1 MQPASHRR
9 AIRWRVFP
17 VGACDTDHEMGM
29 TQRRVLIL
37 YGTSYGHTQKVAE
50 YVRDGLEAS
59 GVVVTLLDGDRWR
72 EAGAPGGYNGVV
84 LAASL
89 IRGGHQRCIERY
101 ARTYSLA
108 LSDMPSAFLSVSA
121 SAASSDDEG
130 RADARREMDRFL
142 DGTGWVPRIAE
153 TVAGAIS
160 YTRYDPFTR
169 WMMRRICR
177 KAGGPTDVTRD
188 HELTD
193 WRQVA
198 RIAEGFAAL
207 VYGNE
212 RERARER
219 QQPRIMGGRKFTGE
233 GEVGLGGSA

>member
-1 MQPASHRR
+1 
-9 AIRWRVFP
+9 
-17 VGACDTDHEMGM
+17 M

-37 YGTSYGHTQKVAE
+37 YGTSYGQTQKVAE
-50 YVRDGLEAS
+50 HVRDGLEAS
-59 GVVVTLLDGDRWR
+59 GAVVTLLNGERWR
-72 EAGAPGGYNGVV
+72 EAGAPGEYHGVV

-101 ARTYSLA
+101 ARTHSLA

-121 SAASSDDEG
+121 SAASSDEEG
-130 RADARREMDRFL
+130 KADARREMDRFL

-160 YTRYDPFTR
+160 YTKYDPFTR

-193 WRQVA
+193 WGQVA
-198 RIAEGFAAL
+198 RIVAGFAGL
-207 VYGNE
+207 VNGNE
-212 RERARER
+212 RERPAERER
-219 QQPRIMGGRKFTGE
+219 PRIVRRRESTSE
-233 GEVGLGGSA
+233 GEAGLGGSA